1 MRTSERVR
9 PTSDAP
15 PPARSGA
22 REEPS
27 VVGTQSIYRALS
39 ILRSVS
45 CSKDGVT
52 GPEVAARFGYSI
64 PTAYRLLRA
73 LEAEKFLIFNR
84 RTHRYGLGPEIPRLS
99 GAILHRDGV
108 VPLISASL
116 ERLRERTGETAA
128 VHWMLGTEHTCVQEL
143 LTTNPVRLPPV
154 LGVNYP
160 LTQGAS
166 GKALLIGLDKP
177 RLDEILAEPDLVPPR
192 QGLETFQ
199 AELEEARRQGY
210 AEAHGE
216 LGQRPA
222 SVAAPIVWLDQGVA
236 AIKVMAPAARFG
248 PAERASA
255 AAALLQE
262 TERIRVAL
270 GS

>member
-1 MRTSERVR
+1 MYSSERM
-9 PTSDAP
+9 PIPDEP

-52 GPEVAARFGYSI
+52 GPEVAASFGYSI

-84 RTHRYGLGPEIPRLS
+84 RTHRYSLGPEIPRLS

-128 VHWMLGTEHTCVQEL
+128 LHWMLGTEHTCVQEL

-160 LTQGAS
+160 LTHGAS
-166 GKALLIGLDKP
+166 GKALLIGLDKS
-177 RLDEILAEPDLVPPR
+177 RLDEILAEPDLVQPR
-192 QGLETFQ
+192 QGLDAFR
-199 AELEEARRQGY
+199 AELEEARRLGY
-210 AEAHGE
+210 AEGIGE

-222 SVAAPIVWLDQGVA
+222 SVAAPVVWLDQGVA

-248 PAERASA
+248 PAERAST
-255 AAALLQE
+255 AALVLQE
-262 TERIRVAL
+262 TERIRAAL